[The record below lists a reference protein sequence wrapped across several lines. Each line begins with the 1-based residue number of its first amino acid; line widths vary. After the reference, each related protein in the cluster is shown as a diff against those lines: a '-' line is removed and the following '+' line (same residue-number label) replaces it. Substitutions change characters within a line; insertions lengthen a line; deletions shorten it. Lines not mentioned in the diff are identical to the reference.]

1 MPIVL
6 CIDDNRESLQIR
18 KLMLE
23 TQGYSVLTADSGRAG
38 LRLLAEN
45 HVDVVVLD
53 DRMPEMDGLAVAT
66 TIRERHENIPIVL
79 LTGYPKDLPE
89 ELLDVVDACVTKG
102 QTPDVLLGEVRR
114 LTGGAKK
121 PPASDIVAQSVN
133 YLRNQSHRK

>member
-1 MPIVL
+1 MLIVL

-53 DRMPEMDGLAVAT
+53 DRMPEMDGLAVARA
-66 TIRERHENIPIVL
+66 IRECHEDIPIVL
-79 LTGYPKDLPE
+79 LSGYPNLPK
-89 ELLDVVDACVTKG
+89 ELLDIVDASVTKG
-102 QTPDVLLGEVRR
+102 QTADVLLGELRR

-121 PPASDIVAQSVN
+121 PSASDIVAQSVN
-133 YLRNQSHRK
+133 YLKNQSHRK